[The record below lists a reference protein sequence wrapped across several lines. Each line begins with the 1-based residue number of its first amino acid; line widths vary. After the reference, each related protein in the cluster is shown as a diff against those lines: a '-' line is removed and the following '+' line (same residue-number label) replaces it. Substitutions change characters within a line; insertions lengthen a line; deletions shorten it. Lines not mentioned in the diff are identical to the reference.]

1 MRDRILAG
9 IDLGSHSIRL
19 AVGQISSG
27 ADHREVFQLIGAH
40 EVPSQGITRGSIR
53 SIDDAVAAISAC
65 LDGAERQIGV
75 PVSEAYVCIGGTQ
88 VQAVLTKGVV
98 GVSRPDNEIQEEDYF
113 RVIDA
118 ASGGQMAN
126 FDVLHRLPQRFTVDS
141 QTGIKDPVGMEG
153 KRLEADVCVIQGLSG
168 HVRSL
173 TKAVGSANVDVSGI
187 VFSPLAA
194 AEASL
199 SGRQR
204 DLGVALVN
212 IGATTTSVAVFEE
225 GDLLHA
231 SVIPMG
237 ADHVTRDLAVV
248 LRTDIDVAEKCKRM
262 FVMAVPEQASDSDL
276 VDLHDLGAPEH
287 ELVSPRFM
295 SDVAAARIEDLFAA
309 VEKELRVAD
318 RSGNL
323 PAGVILVGGGA
334 KLCGMVEAA
343 KKHLRLPAN
352 LAGQATVS
360 TPLTEIARDPAF
372 APAIGTMLWGYNQE
386 HSGDASGGLGAMWG
400 GKTKAAGKIGESMKR
415 IFKSFIP

>member
-9 IDLGSHSIRL
+9 IDLGSHAIRL
-19 AVGQISSG
+19 AVGQVTPG
-27 ADHREVFQLIGAH
+27 AERRDVLQLIGAH
-40 EVPSQGITRGSIR
+40 EVPSQGISRGSIR

-75 PVSEAYVCIGGTQ
+75 PVSEAYVGIGGTQ
-88 VQAVLTKGVV
+88 VEVVTTKGVV

-141 QTGIKDPVGMEG
+141 QTSIKDPVGMEG

-194 AEASL
+194 AEAAL

-231 SVIPMG
+231 AVIPMG

-248 LRTDIDVAEKCKRM
+248 LRTDIDVADKCKQM
-262 FVMAVPEQASDSDL
+262 FVTAAPEQASDTDL

-295 SDVAAARIEDLFAA
+295 SDIAAARIEDLFAA
-309 VEKELRVAD
+309 VEKELRKAD

-323 PAGVILVGGGA
+323 PAGVVLVGGGA
-334 KLCGMVEAA
+334 KLRGIVEAA
-343 KKHLRLPAN
+343 KKHLRLPASV
-352 LAGQATVS
+352 AGQASVP
-360 TPLTEIARDPAF
+360 TPLTEIVRDPAF
-372 APAIGTMLWGYNQE
+372 SPAIGIMLWGFSQE
-386 HSGDASGGLGAMWG
+386 RAGGSGGLGSVWA
-400 GKTKAAGKIGESMKR
+400 GKTKAAGKVGQSVKK

>member
-9 IDLGSHSIRL
+9 IDLGSHAIRL

-27 ADHREVFQLIGAH
+27 AERRDVLQLIGAH

-75 PVSEAYVCIGGTQ
+75 PVSEAYVGIGGTQ
-88 VQAVLTKGVV
+88 VQAITTKGVV
-98 GVSRPDNEIQEEDYF
+98 GVSRPENEIQEEDYF

-231 SVIPMG
+231 AVIPMG

-248 LRTDIDVAEKCKRM
+248 LRTDIDVADRCKQAY
-262 FVMAVPEQASDSDL
+262 VSAAPELASDTDL
-276 VDLHDLGAPEH
+276 VDLHDLGASEH

-295 SDVAAARIEDLFAA
+295 SDIAAARIEDLFAA
-309 VEKELRVAD
+309 VEKELRHAD

-323 PAGVILVGGGA
+323 PAGVVLIGGGA
-334 KLCGMVEAA
+334 KLRGMVEAA
-343 KKHLRLPAN
+343 KKHLRLPASI
-352 LAGQATVS
+352 ATQASVP
-360 TPLTEIARDPAF
+360 TPLAEIARDPAF
-372 APAIGTMLWGYNQE
+372 SSAIGIMLWGFNQE
-386 HSGDASGGLGAMWG
+386 RSGPTSGLGSMWS
-400 GKTKAAGKIGESMKR
+400 GKAKGAGKIGESMKR

>member
-9 IDLGSHSIRL
+9 IDLGSHAIRL
-19 AVGQISSG
+19 AVGQMTSG
-27 ADHREVFQLIGAH
+27 SDRREVLQLIGAH
-40 EVPSQGITRGSIR
+40 EIPSQGIMRGSIR
-53 SIDDAVAAISAC
+53 AIDDAVAAISAC
-65 LDGAERQIGV
+65 LDGAERQVGV
-75 PVSEAYVCIGGTQ
+75 PVSEAYVGIGGTQ
-88 VQAVLTKGVV
+88 VQAVVTKGVV

-194 AEASL
+194 AEAAL

-225 GDLLHA
+225 GDLIHA
-231 SVIPMG
+231 AVIPMG

-248 LRTDIDVAEKCKRM
+248 LRTDIDVADKCKQAY
-262 FVMAVPEQASDSDL
+262 VTAAPEQASDTDL
-276 VDLHDLGAPEH
+276 VDLRDLGATEH

-295 SDVAAARIEDLFAA
+295 SDIAAARIEDLFLA
-309 VEKELRVAD
+309 VEKELRKAD

-323 PAGVILVGGGA
+323 PAGVVLIGGGA
-334 KLCGMVEAA
+334 KLRGIVDAA
-343 KKHLRLPAN
+343 KKHLRLPATV
-352 LAGQATVS
+352 AGQAAVQ
-360 TPLTEIARDPAF
+360 TPLVEIARDPAF
-372 APAIGTMLWGYNQE
+372 ASSIGIMLWGFNQE
-386 HSGDASGGLGAMWG
+386 RSGAGMGSMWG
-400 GKTKAAGKIGESMKR
+400 AKGKAAGKVGESVKK

>member
-1 MRDRILAG
+1 MRDRIVAG
-9 IDLGSHSIRL
+9 IDLGSHAIRL
-19 AVGQISSG
+19 AVGQVSSG
-27 ADHREVFQLIGAH
+27 TDRREILQLIGAH
-40 EVPSQGITRGSIR
+40 EVPSQGISKGAIR
-53 SIDDAVAAISAC
+53 SIDDAVAAVSAC

-75 PVSEAYVCIGGTQ
+75 PVSESYVGIGGTQ
-88 VQAVLTKGVV
+88 VQTVLTKGVV
-98 GVSRPDNEIQEEDYF
+98 GVSRPDNEIQEDDYF

-187 VFSPLAA
+187 VFTPLAA

-199 SGRQR
+199 TGRQR

-231 SVIPMG
+231 AVIPMG
-237 ADHVTRDLAVV
+237 SDHVTRDLAVV
-248 LRTDIDVAEKCKRM
+248 LRTDIDVADKCKQL
-262 FVMAVPEQASDSDL
+262 FVSAAPEQASNDEL
-276 VDLHDLGAPEH
+276 VDLKDLGAAEH

-295 SDVAAARIEDLFAA
+295 SDIAAARIEDLFLT
-309 VEKELRVAD
+309 VEKELRHAD
-318 RSGNL
+318 RSGHL
-323 PAGVILVGGGA
+323 PAGVVLVGGGS
-334 KLCGMVEAA
+334 KLRGMVEAA
-343 KKHLRLPAN
+343 KKHLRLPAS
-352 LAGQATVS
+352 LAGQPAIQ
-360 TPLTEIARDPAF
+360 TPLSEIARDPAF
-372 APAIGTMLWGYNQE
+372 ATSIGVMLWGFNQE
-386 HSGDASGGLGAMWG
+386 RAGQPSGIGSNWG
-400 GKTKAAGKIGESMKR
+400 GKGKAVGKMGNSIKK
-415 IFKSFIP
+415 IFRSFIP